1 MKVVLFCGGLGM
13 RLREHDENIPKPM
26 VPIGYRPILWHVMKY
41 YAHFGHKDFIL
52 CLGYRADVVK
62 NYFRN
67 YDECVSND
75 FVLSQGGQ
83 QNFGRILED
92 PAPGPHMRESG
103 IPEGGEITC
112 QFGRSAAPC
121 NGVGGRNCRRR
132 KTIETRH
139 PPSEPR
145 CESPLAHFEHG
156 DIRLRNAK
164 TNCRLGL
171 SQPLARP
178 CCPQIRGAHRACDLI
193 TLSVILTTAN
203 IVIGLAAYHA
213 PTNSI
218 RPAQTRAS

>member
-1 MKVVLFCGGLGM
+1 
-13 RLREHDENIPKPM
+13 
-26 VPIGYRPILWHVMKY
+26 
-41 YAHFGHKDFIL
+41 
-52 CLGYRADVVK
+52 
-62 NYFRN
+62 
-67 YDECVSND
+67 
-75 FVLSQGGQ
+75 
-83 QNFGRILED
+83 
-92 PAPGPHMRESG
+92 APGPHMCESR

-164 TNCRLGL
+164 TNCRLDL

-178 CCPQIRGAHRACDLI
+178 CCPQIRGTHRTWLWLLLHHDHPPSRARIRAADAPRALTGAPAGDQYRRHT
-193 TLSVILTTAN
+193 TLS
-203 IVIGLAAYHA
+203 
-213 PTNSI
+213 TNTE
-218 RPAQTRAS
+218 R